1 MSNNRKILLGAD
13 NNALTWLIIINGVV
27 FIILKFLEIV
37 YYLSDI
43 PKDFYFQQIFNWFI
57 LPGNIEKLFTRPWT
71 FVTHMFTH
79 DGIFSLIS
87 NMLWLWLF
95 GYILQDL
102 TGNKKLIP
110 LYMYGGVMGGLVY
123 VLVVNIFPVFSQVA
137 LTGTMVGAGASVM
150 CVAVATTT
158 LAPDYRIF
166 PMINGGIP
174 LWVLT
179 LIFVAIDFAFVASS
193 NGGVSLA
200 HLSGALMGFIF
211 VKQLQK
217 GNDWGEWMTSL
228 LYWFDNLFS
237 PEKKVNNNKQRERI
251 YYQTSGKPFTKKPN
265 ITQQRVD
272 ELLDKI
278 NQKGYHFLTDEEKA
292 FLEKASNQDL

>member
-13 NNALTWLIIINGVV
+13 NNALTWLIVINGVV
-27 FIILKFLEIV
+27 FITLKFLEIV

-57 LPGNIEKLFTRPWT
+57 LPGNTEKLFTRPWT
-71 FVTHMFTH
+71 LVTYMFTH

-102 TGNKKLIP
+102 TGNRKLIP
-110 LYMYGGVMGGLVY
+110 LYMYGGVVGGIVY
-123 VLVVNIFPVFSQVA
+123 VLVANIFPVFSQIA
-137 LTGTMVGAGASVM
+137 LTGIMVGAGASVM
-150 CVAVATTT
+150 SVAVATTT

-166 PMINGGIP
+166 QMINGGIP

-193 NGGVSLA
+193 NGAVSLA

-211 VKQLQK
+211 IKQLQK

-237 PEKKVNNNKQRERI
+237 PEKKVNDNKQKERI
-251 YYQTSGKPFTKKPN
+251 YYQSSGKPFTKKPN